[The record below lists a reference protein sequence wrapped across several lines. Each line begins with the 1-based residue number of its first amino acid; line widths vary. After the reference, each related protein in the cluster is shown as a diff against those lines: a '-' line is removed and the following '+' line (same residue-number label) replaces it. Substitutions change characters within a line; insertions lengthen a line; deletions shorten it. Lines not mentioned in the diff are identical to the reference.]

1 MSILDA
7 CSSWLDT
14 LVLIAW
20 MFIQS
25 KEGGQAIASVGGLL
39 IVMHYLRSG
48 ALPGGRIVAVVL
60 TLVMAVGLWSVVLL
74 ALTSWEVDANHK
86 CKASPLLLRY
96 AAHLQQQR

>member
-1 MSILDA
+1 MVIAA
-7 CSSWLDT
+7 CLVAI

-25 KEGGQAIASVGGLL
+25 KEGGQAIASLGGLL

-48 ALPGGRIVAVVL
+48 ALPGGRVVALVL
-60 TLVMAVGLWSVVLL
+60 TLVMAIALWSLVVL
-74 ALTSWEVDANHK
+74 ALTSWDVDASLK

-96 AAHLQQQR
+96 ATDLQQQR

>member
-25 KEGGQAIASVGGLL
+25 KEGGQAIASLGGLL

-48 ALPGGRIVAVVL
+48 ALPGGRVVAVLL
-60 TLVMAVGLWSVVLL
+60 TLVMAVALWSLVVL
-74 ALTSWEVDANHK
+74 ALTSWDVDARHK

-96 AAHLQQQR
+96 ATDLKQQR